1 MAALQVS
8 EANLNRSESGW
19 SAALVC
25 CQTAALCISVPSPGV
40 DDRFGS
46 FAGPTQRTAS
56 PVSALGP
63 RAFEFGQR
71 KNLTRT
77 PVTRRSAPEVLVRW
91 WRQVRYRLGWGAERM
106 PVLRCDRLRLAAP
119 SQ

>member
-25 CQTAALCISVPSPGV
+25 CQTAALGISVPSPGLY
-40 DDRFGS
+40 DRFGS
-46 FAGPTQRTAS
+46 FAGPTQPTAS

-63 RAFEFGQR
+63 SAFEFGQR
-71 KNLTRT
+71 GKLTRSAAS
-77 PVTRRSAPEVLVRW
+77 RRSAAEVR
-91 WRQVRYRLGWGAERM
+91 A
-106 PVLRCDRLRLAAP
+106 RCGTA
-119 SQ
+119 